1 MRKLSAYLQP
11 LLWMLLGPPAFR
23 ITTSRNA
30 LSSVEGDQDIWN
42 IIRIVWW
49 LVWGTVAFISL
60 IRMRPELGRRW
71 SYLGHIPMWI
81 CLWLGSIFLSTI
93 FSPSVPYTLANG
105 VMMLM
110 LVFGAL
116 DLTMK
121 IALRRI
127 DVDSILKAVLYVSV
141 GMLSLVGILWITN
154 PGMVGGSGWTFS
166 GLRIRGEG
174 IAYTPITAQAVLFLG
189 LYFAYKGQGKSR
201 LFMLALSMYGLYW
214 INLSQTRSAYITVI
228 VASFVLC
235 WHWLDLK
242 KRTLNIVALA
252 SVMMIGI
259 CIMLFAYDTVHGV
272 RWRLDNM
279 YDKYVLRDEYAIEDQ
294 AAAKESLASL
304 NGRTDAQAVLF
315 DQALKRPLGMGY
327 IAGTRTFMASA
338 VEDLPSEAFHGAHN
352 AYLETMSGAGFG
364 ALFGLLLLIG
374 ATLLRGVRVR
384 DPSSVVVRAL
394 FYVVLLE
401 GLVESE
407 LAFPFHQSPVYF
419 WIWISCLLG
428 LYIKQMSEP
437 RLPLPSAEMPQSRR
451 PVQRPYPVA
460 G

>member
-1 MRKLSAYLQP
+1 
-11 LLWMLLGPPAFR
+11 MLLGPPAFR
-23 ITTSRNA
+23 MISSRNA
-30 LSSVEGDQDIWN
+30 LSSVEGEQDIWN
-42 IIRIVWW
+42 IVRILWW
-49 LVWGTVAFISL
+49 LAWGGIAFLSIL
-60 IRMRPELGRRW
+60 KMRPELGRRW
-71 SYLGHIPMWI
+71 KYLGHLPMWI
-81 CLWLGSIFLSTI
+81 GLWVGSIFLSTV

-127 DVDSILKAVLYVSV
+127 EVESVLKGVLFLSV
-141 GMLSLVGILWITN
+141 GMLSLVGILWN
-154 PGMVGGSGWTFS
+154 VAPGMVGGSGWTFS

-189 LYFAYKGQGKSR
+189 IYFAYTGKGKSR
-201 LFMLALSMYGLYW
+201 LVMLALAFYGLYW

-228 VASFVLC
+228 VASMVLC
-235 WHWLDLK
+235 WHWFDLK
-242 KRTLNIVALA
+242 KQFLNIIALV

-259 CIMLFAYDTVHGV
+259 CILLFAYDTVHGV

-279 YDKYVLRDEYAIEDQ
+279 YDKYVLRDEYAIQDQ
-294 AAAKESLASL
+294 EAAKESLASL
-304 NGRTDAQAVLF
+304 NGRTDAQAVLL
-315 DQALKRPLGMGY
+315 DQAMKRPLGMGY

-352 AYLETMSGAGFG
+352 AYLETLAGAGFG
-364 ALFGLLLLIG
+364 ALLGLLLLIG
-374 ATLLRGVRVR
+374 ATLVRGVRVR
-384 DPSSVVVRAL
+384 DPVSIVVRAL

-419 WIWISCLLG
+419 WIWISCLIG
-428 LYIKQMSEP
+428 LYIKQMSEAPMVAPTVSVPEGRQPVHP
-437 RLPLPSAEMPQSRR
+437 R
-451 PVQRPYPVA
+451 YPVA
-460 G
+460 S